1 MLSVQ
6 SSGSENNTAKFSQEF
21 EDYRKACR
29 ERYLQQTPIQS
40 QAIAEEVAPN
50 EDVLSTTTTT
60 TTTSPK
66 AVEEVAESVVDS
78 PAVTNTSTLTPL
90 MASLNLSS
98 SAELPALDT
107 LRKSGKTE
115 ERRNSFTKFISGI
128 FAKKPS
134 SPQISSK
141 PEKKKPTKEEQD
153 KAEQDWRMARFIAEL
168 EYEGKSDQEIQM
180 HLFQVRDQSQFGPPR
195 QNRGFFKE
203 MSQAFKD
210 EFSQRRNST
219 QEAEINPF
227 YAAPPSDVPYTYEQ
241 LLALENVPRGVKSL
255 EHLPTLTY
263 NGQDLPSAQTT
274 CAVCMMEFE
283 KDEELRGLHCTHHFH
298 MECIDKWLSVGTTC
312 PVCKS
317 EVEADHTLC

>member
-1 MLSVQ
+1 MLSAQ
-6 SSGSENNTAKFSQEF
+6 TGGENKFSQEF

-40 QAIAEEVAPN
+40 QPIAEEVVPN

-60 TTTSPK
+60 PPK
-66 AVEEVAESVVDS
+66 VVEKVVEGVVDS

-107 LRKSGKTE
+107 LKKSGKIE
-115 ERRNSFTKFISGI
+115 ERRNSFTKFISGV

-141 PEKKKPTKEEQD
+141 PEKKKQTKEE
-153 KAEQDWRMARFIAEL
+153 KEKEEQDWRMARFIAEL
-168 EYEGKSDQEIQM
+168 EYEGKSDQEIQT
-180 HLFQVRDQSQFGPPR
+180 HLFQVRDQSQFAPPR
-195 QNRGFFKE
+195 RGFFQE

-210 EFSQRRNST
+210 EFSQRRNSI

-255 EHLPTLTY
+255 GHLPTLTY
-263 NGQDLPSAQTT
+263 TGQDLPSAQTT

-283 KDEELRGLHCTHHFH
+283 KNEELRGLHCTHHFH

-317 EVEADHTLC
+317 EVEGDHTLC